1 MARLRRG
8 RLRWM
13 IAGGVAVALV
23 VAAVVGWPYLQRYT
37 GSAPP
42 PQFYDKVQREPA
54 LARDYPRVLG
64 VAHNAGNNLGTLSTA
79 LHYGADVIEIDVISA
94 RGHLVAG
101 RDQPW
106 GWLARQLFRGPT
118 LVQAWD
124 AAAAAGIVKLD
135 LKQTDRGFLDDLV
148 AFLAPRAGSR
158 RVMISSRDS
167 SALLYLHNRLPDVTM
182 LFSVAG
188 PDAVHQLKS
197 DSVLQKAIG
206 GVSVFHGLVDA
217 NLVTWVHAHR
227 LVILAWTVNDSERFN
242 LLVRLGVDGI
252 TTDNLA
258 ILRTLGRPAATP
270 LERQDG

>member
-1 MARLRRG
+1 MTRLRRG
-8 RLRWM
+8 RLRWA
-13 IAGGVAVALV
+13 IAGGLVIVLVA
-23 VAAVVGWPYLQRYT
+23 AAVVAWPWVQRYT

-42 PQFYDKVQREPA
+42 TQFYDQVQLEPA

-79 LHYGADVIEIDVISA
+79 LHYGADIMEIDVISA
-94 RGHLVAG
+94 RGQLVAG
-101 RDQPW
+101 RDHWW

-124 AAAAAGIVKLD
+124 GAAAAGIIKLD
-135 LKQTDRGFLDDLV
+135 LMQTDRGFLDDLF

-158 RVMISSRDS
+158 RVMISSRDPG
-167 SALLYLHNRLPDVTM
+167 ALLYLHRRLPDVAM

-197 DSVLQKAIG
+197 DSALQGAIG
-206 GVSVFHGLVDA
+206 GVSAFQGLVDA

-242 LLVRLGVDGI
+242 QLVRLGVDGI
-252 TTDNLA
+252 TTGNLA
-258 ILRTLGRPAATP
+258 ILRALSR
-270 LERQDG
+270 